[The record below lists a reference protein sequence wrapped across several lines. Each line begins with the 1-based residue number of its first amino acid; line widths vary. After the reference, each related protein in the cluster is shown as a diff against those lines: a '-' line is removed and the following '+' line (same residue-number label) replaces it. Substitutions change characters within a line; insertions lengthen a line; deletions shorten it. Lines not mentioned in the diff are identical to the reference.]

1 MRFDEVNKGLRVE
14 KRRGSQTELQ
24 SILRF
29 RGSGKEKEK
38 KKDKKER
45 TETWQKNQESVVTWM
60 PKEQR
65 ELPFMENRDDHSI

>member
-38 KKDKKER
+38 KKKIRKKG
-45 TETWQKNQESVVTWM
+45 
-60 PKEQR
+60 QR
-65 ELPFMENRDDHSI
+65 HGRKIKRVQ